1 VAFPFTYGPLAFL
14 LKNRIYLGE
23 VHHAGKW
30 FEGEHGAIL
39 NQATFDRVERLL
51 TTKSNGRRAK

>member
-1 VAFPFTYGPLAFL
+1 L